1 MRTLLPLRSGW
12 YLRSLAP
19 GTADLADLSRQA
31 LDLRPATAA
40 EAGWLPTAI
49 PALVHD
55 VLRAHGLLPDPAA
68 HPEAPALAEV
78 AARDWLYATT
88 FPSPEPHEGPARLR
102 LLGLDTLA
110 TVALNGQVLATCDD
124 AFREVSLDVTAAL
137 APAAERNALL
147 ILFRSP
153 LAHLAALDPPPG
165 VPAHRLL
172 RKPEVDWSP
181 RLGGLPNLVRL
192 GIQRDVA
199 LDLCARAWID
209 EVSVQVDLDPAHR
222 HATVH
227 VQAEVS
233 RRQAWLHWS
242 LADPNGAIVARGDSE
257 AWRPVAI
264 RVERPALWWPHTLG
278 QPHLYALSL
287 QLTSEGE
294 PCEERHL
301 WVGIRDVRLEERDPS
316 SLAPLHRYVVN
327 GRPVFLQGACWA
339 APPGLSHCPDPARDE
354 RLLDMVRHA
363 NMNALR
369 VAAGGP
375 LPEESFYD
383 GCDRRGILV
392 LQDLPFGPG
401 PYPEGD
407 PALARN
413 ARAEVE
419 GIVRR
424 LRNHACLL
432 AWTGQDRGPSP
443 HAGGAG
449 AAGAG
454 APAAGATVVAA
465 AATLLGRVIPEIVAR
480 LDPSRPFRPATPG
493 GGPAPNWPLRGD
505 WQDDTARTFS
515 PWGSL
520 PAFAAALGRVSAP
533 ALPTLRRALGE
544 GALWP
549 AGHDAAPRAPGQ
561 PAWPA
566 SWARHAPADSWDQV
580 GPLEGYC
587 VAGSAAE
594 LVRTLGSAQADYLRE
609 RLERHRRGQPDGA
622 PLDGRRCWGS
632 LVWRLVDPWQSVGP
646 GLVDAD
652 LVPKIAWYAVRRAC
666 APVLLSFERTADEI
680 SLWVVNDS
688 AAPARGTLTLRRLRF
703 DGTLLGEARIAVD
716 VAPGVARRRLSATPF
731 GPLTVREEVLAASL
745 DGWQA
750 SLLLAPERLLRLP
763 AATLQARLVPGGVEV
778 SADLFARQVTLA
790 VPGSPAAAFEDNY
803 LDLLPQEARRIA
815 ILEAPPGATLEVRAV
830 NAAPLTLDLP

>member
-1 MRTLLPLRSGW
+1 MRTLLPLRSAW
-12 YLRSLAP
+12 YLRSLDP
-19 GTADLADLSRQA
+19 GTANLADLSRQA

-78 AARDWLYATT
+78 AARDWLYATS
-88 FPSPEPHEGPARLR
+88 FPSPEPCDGPVRLR

-110 TVALNGQVLATCDD
+110 TVALNGEVLASCDD
-124 AFREVSLDVTAAL
+124 AFREVSLDVTARL
-137 APAAERNALL
+137 APAGGRNALL
-147 ILFRSP
+147 ILFPSP

-165 VPAHRLL
+165 IPAHRLL

-209 EVSVQVDLDPAHR
+209 DVSVRTVLDPSHL

-242 LADPNGAIVARGDSE
+242 LADPSGAIVARGDSE

-264 RVERPALWWPHTLG
+264 RVERPALWWPHTIG

-294 PCEERHL
+294 PCEERYI

-354 RLLDMVRHA
+354 RLLDMARHA

-369 VAAGGP
+369 VVAGGP

-392 LQDLPFGPG
+392 LQDLPFAPG
-401 PYPEGD
+401 PYPED
-407 PALARN
+407 DAALARN

-432 AWTGQDRGPSP
+432 AWTGRDRGPSP
-443 HAGGAG
+443 QA
-449 AAGAG
+449 AAGVC
-454 APAAGATVVAA
+454 AAGP
-465 AATLLGRVIPEIVAR
+465 LLGRAIPEVVAR
-480 LDPSRPFRPATPG
+480 LDPSRRFRPATPG

-544 GALWP
+544 DALWP

-580 GPLEGYC
+580 GPLERYC

-632 LVWRLVDPWQSVGP
+632 LVWRLVDPWPSVGP
-646 GLVDAD
+646 GLIDAD

-688 AAPARGTLTLRRLRF
+688 AAPLCGTLTLRRLRF

-731 GPLTVREEVLAASL
+731 GPLAVREELLAAAL

-750 SLLLAPERLLRLP
+750 CLLLAPERVLRLP
-763 AATLQARLVPGGVEV
+763 AATLRARLVPGGVEV
-778 SADLFARQVTLA
+778 SADLFARQVSLA

-830 NAAPLTLDLP
+830 NAAPLTIDLP